1 MGAARQRI
9 TPEPFPPQPS
19 KGIFF
24 NMKTKKFTKK
34 ELSDAVVLLMQLY
47 EIQLEEAIFDID
59 NDGDSLKNRL
69 KKLIMFNM
77 NVGKEAYLET
87 AMRFVKN
94 EMESLQYV

>member
-1 MGAARQRI
+1 MGAARQRVKSA
-9 TPEPFPPQPS
+9 PVLPQPS

-59 NDGDSLKNRL
+59 NDGDGLKNRL

-77 NVGKEAYLET
+77 NVGKEAYLES
-87 AMRFVKN
+87 AMIFVQN
-94 EMESLQYV
+94 ELNDLQNV